1 MSTRL
6 AAFVLAAALAAPAL
20 ASAQPAQPGGG
31 QPMPGHGGA
40 RGAMQARFCA
50 DLDARL
56 ASRLAWIEAKVK
68 PTEAQR
74 GAWEGFVRDSRAA
87 AEPLRARCAAPAAA
101 PAAGDLAAELAR
113 REGRMAMMLDVTRQT
128 RAAVEKLLPAL
139 GEEQRKALAEN
150 FHGPRGMH
158 HGGHR
163 MHRDHHGHHGHHESR
178 EHREHRGRPM
188 QPMQD
193 GQGMRQGG

>member
-6 AAFVLAAALAAPAL
+6 AAFALVAALAAPAL
-20 ASAQPAQPGGG
+20 AAAQPAQGQG
-31 QPMPGHGGA
+31 QPMPGHAGGH
-40 RGAMQARFCA
+40 GSMQGSMQARFCA

-74 GAWEGFVRDSRAA
+74 GAWEGFARDSRAA
-87 AEPLRARCAAPAAA
+87 AEPMRARCASPAAA

-113 REGRMAMMLDVTRQT
+113 REAHMGMMLDVTRQT

-139 GEEQRKALAEN
+139 GEEQRKALSEN

-158 HGGHR
+158 HG
-163 MHRDHHGHHGHHESR
+163 HHAYRERR
-178 EHREHRGRPM
+178 EHHEHRGRPM
-188 QPMQD
+188 PHMQD